1 MNSEKAISWFENR
14 MKNTTMPGARAMFS
28 MALSALREQQEREN
42 PKPLT
47 LDELRQMD
55 GEPVWLHTFSSVQK
69 KTNISQWAIL
79 ESIGNS
85 NAVFLKGGCNSR
97 ITKWFCNYGTTW
109 LVYRHKPKEVL
120 Q

>member
-1 MNSEKAISWFENR
+1 MTTERAIDYLEQCVDGFDPDFDEAVS
-14 MKNTTMPGARAMFS
+14 
-28 MALSALREQQEREN
+28 LSVTALRAQQEREN

-55 GEPVWLHTFSSVQK
+55 GEPVWLHTFSSIQK
-69 KTNISQWAIL
+69 KTNISQWVIL

-109 LVYRHKPKEVL
+109 LVYRYKPKDG
-120 Q
+120 

>member
-55 GEPVWLHTFSSVQK
+55 GYPVYIHSEKYPYHTGWRVIRKLEFGPFEELYIHFS
-69 KTNISQWAIL
+69 NG
-79 ESIGNS
+79 E
-85 NAVFLKGGCNSR
+85 VFHVR
-97 ITKWFCNYGTTW
+97 EYGTAW
-109 LVYRHKPKEVL
+109 VAYRHKPKEV
-120 Q
+120 QE